1 MNEKQIVVLAL
12 KEEAKH
18 KPKEKV
24 FFGERVYTYEE
35 FVEMLNRR
43 KLKREERKIVQG
55 FLKNAVKMF
64 KENEAFRSKMMEL
77 AGVSP

>member
-1 MNEKQIVVLAL
+1 MDEKEIVILAL

-24 FFGERVYTYEE
+24 FFGEYVYTYEQ

-43 KLKREERKIVQG
+43 KLKKEEKRIVQG
-55 FLKNAVKMF
+55 FLNNAVRMF
-64 KENEAFRSKMMEL
+64 KENPAFRSKMMQL
-77 AGVSP
+77 AGVP